1 MISGQFA
8 LRRKGN
14 GQKIGVADFVFS
26 EKDNGALIQV
36 PRGSK
41 VTIELEENPT
51 TGHRWIV
58 NGIDEIF
65 LVPEGD
71 AFLTGDQM
79 GLGAGG
85 VRRFFF
91 RAKGTG
97 CTSLSLINK
106 RATQSDSEAIGVF
119 KLALRIV
126 K

>member
-1 MISGQFA
+1 M
-8 LRRKGN
+8 
-14 GQKIGVADFVFS
+14 ADFVFS
-26 EKDNGALIQV
+26 EKDNGALVQV

-41 VTIELEENPT
+41 VTIELPENPT
-51 TGHRWIV
+51 TGHQWT
-58 NGIDEIF
+58 IDNVDEVF

-85 VRRFFF
+85 VHRLFF

-106 RATQSDSEAIGVF
+106 RAWKSAKEATGTF
-119 KLALRIV
+119 KLAVRIV

>member
-1 MISGQFA
+1 
-8 LRRKGN
+8 
-14 GQKIGVADFVFS
+14 VADFAFS
-26 EKDNGALIQV
+26 EKDNGALVQV

-51 TGHRWIV
+51 TGYQWT
-58 NGIDEIF
+58 IDNIDDVF

-71 AFLTGDQM
+71 AFLTGNQM

-97 CTSLSLINK
+97 CTSLSLIHK
-106 RATQSDSEAIGVF
+106 RAWQPDAEPTGSF
-119 KLALRIV
+119 KLAVRIL

>member
-1 MISGQFA
+1 VVDS
-8 LRRKGN
+8 
-14 GQKIGVADFVFS
+14 VFS
-26 EKDNGALIQV
+26 EKDNGRLVQV

-41 VTIELEENPT
+41 VTVELEENPT
-51 TGHRWIV
+51 TGYQWMV

-71 AFLTGDQM
+71 AFLIGAQM

-106 RATQSDSEAIGVF
+106 RPWQSDYEATATF
-119 KLALRIV
+119 KLALRIL

>member
-1 MISGQFA
+1 VVDS
-8 LRRKGN
+8 
-14 GQKIGVADFVFS
+14 VFS
-26 EKDNGALIQV
+26 EKDNGRLVQV

-41 VTIELEENPT
+41 VTVELEENPT
-51 TGHRWIV
+51 TGYQWMV

-71 AFLTGDQM
+71 AFLIGAQM

-106 RATQSDSEAIGVF
+106 RPWQSDHESIDTF
-119 KLALRIV
+119 KLALRIL

>member
-1 MISGQFA
+1 M
-8 LRRKGN
+8 
-14 GQKIGVADFVFS
+14 ADLVFS
-26 EKDNGALIQV
+26 EKDNGALVQV

-51 TGHRWIV
+51 TGFQWII
-58 NGIDEIF
+58 NGLDEVF
-65 LVPEGD
+65 LVLEGD
-71 AFLTGDQM
+71 AFLVGDQM

-106 RATQSDSEAIGVF
+106 RAWDSDDEAIGNF
-119 KLALRIV
+119 KLAVRIL

>member
-1 MISGQFA
+1 
-8 LRRKGN
+8 
-14 GQKIGVADFVFS
+14 VADFVFS
-26 EKDNGALIQV
+26 EKDNGALVQV

-41 VTIELEENPT
+41 VTIELPENPT
-51 TGHRWIV
+51 TGYQWTV
-58 NGIDEIF
+58 DSVDEVF

-71 AFLTGDQM
+71 AFLTGKQM

-106 RATQSDSEAIGVF
+106 RAWQSTAETIGSF
-119 KLALRIV
+119 KLAVRIV

>member
-1 MISGQFA
+1 
-8 LRRKGN
+8 
-14 GQKIGVADFVFS
+14 VADFAFS
-26 EKDNGALIQV
+26 EKDNGALVQV

-51 TGHRWIV
+51 TGYQWT
-58 NGIDEIF
+58 IDNIDDVF

-71 AFLTGDQM
+71 AFLTGNQM

-97 CTSLSLINK
+97 YTSLSLIHK
-106 RATQSDSEAIGVF
+106 RAWQPDAEPTGSF
-119 KLALRIV
+119 KLAVRIV

>member
-1 MISGQFA
+1 
-8 LRRKGN
+8 
-14 GQKIGVADFVFS
+14 VADSVFN
-26 EKDNGALIQV
+26 ERDNGALVQV

-51 TGHRWIV
+51 TGYRWVV

-97 CTSLSLINK
+97 CSSLNLINK
-106 RATQSDSEAIGVF
+106 RANQSEAEAIGIF

>member
-1 MISGQFA
+1 M
-8 LRRKGN
+8 
-14 GQKIGVADFVFS
+14 ADFILS
-26 EKDNGALIQV
+26 EKDNGALVPV

-51 TGHRWIV
+51 TGYRWIV

-79 GLGAGG
+79 GLGAVG

-106 RATQSDSEAIGVF
+106 RVWESDSEAIGTF

>member
-1 MISGQFA
+1 
-8 LRRKGN
+8 
-14 GQKIGVADFVFS
+14 VDFVFS
-26 EKDNGALIQV
+26 EKDNGRLVQV

-41 VTIELEENPT
+41 VTIQLEENPT
-51 TGHRWIV
+51 TGYQWIV

-97 CTSLSLINK
+97 CTSLSLIN
-106 RATQSDSEAIGVF
+106 RRGWESDNEGIAVF
-119 KLALRIV
+119 KLALLIV

>member
-1 MISGQFA
+1 M
-8 LRRKGN
+8 
-14 GQKIGVADFVFS
+14 ADFAFS
-26 EKDNGALIQV
+26 EKDNGALVQV

-51 TGHRWIV
+51 TGYQWT
-58 NGIDEIF
+58 IDNIDDVF

-71 AFLTGDQM
+71 AFLTGNQM

-97 CTSLSLINK
+97 CTSLSLIHK
-106 RATQSDSEAIGVF
+106 RAWQPDAEATGSF
-119 KLALRIV
+119 KLAVRIL

>member
-1 MISGQFA
+1 M
-8 LRRKGN
+8 
-14 GQKIGVADFVFS
+14 ADFVFS
-26 EKDNGALIQV
+26 AKDNGALVQV
-36 PRGSK
+36 SRGSK
-41 VTIELEENPT
+41 VTIELAENPT

-106 RATQSDSEAIGVF
+106 RVTQSEADAIGVF

>member
-1 MISGQFA
+1 
-8 LRRKGN
+8 
-14 GQKIGVADFVFS
+14 VADLVFN

-41 VTIELEENPT
+41 ITIELEENPT
-51 TGHRWIV
+51 TGYRWIV
-58 NGIDEIF
+58 NGIDEVF

-71 AFLTGDQM
+71 AFLTGNQM

-97 CTSLSLINK
+97 YTSLSLINK